1 MKSLILGK
9 LLVEVSLSEMK
20 ESLAVLAEE
29 SARESSTVLAYDK
42 LNEEL
47 AMELFLLSNFL
58 SFTTSFPHLTQT

>member
-20 ESLAVLAEE
+20 ESLAVLEK

-58 SFTTSFPHLTQT
+58 SFTTSFQHLTQT

>member
-1 MKSLILGK
+1 MKSLILDK

-20 ESLAVLAEE
+20 ESSAVFAKE

-47 AMELFLLSNFL
+47 ALELFLLSNW
-58 SFTTSFPHLTQT
+58 SERRCADVV

>member
-9 LLVEVSLSEMK
+9 LLVEVSLSGMK
-20 ESLAVLAEE
+20 ESTAVLAKE
-29 SARESSTVLAYDK
+29 SARDSSTVLAYDK

-58 SFTTSFPHLTQT
+58 SFTTSSPHLTQT

>member
-20 ESLAVLAEE
+20 ESLAVLAKE

-42 LNEEL
+42 LN
-47 AMELFLLSNFL
+47 
-58 SFTTSFPHLTQT
+58 